1 MSVRVLFP
9 GAAEGPVLALA
20 APLSFWGGIDPA
32 SGRVIARG
40 HPQEGASV
48 SGTILVVPA
57 PIGSSSSSSVLL
69 ELIRAGLAPAGIV
82 LGASDAILV
91 VGALV
96 AREMGWPAPPI
107 VVAEIAGVPTGAAR
121 LAIEAEDEGKA
132 RLVATG

>member
-48 SGTILVVPA
+48 AGSILVVPA

-69 ELIRAGLAPAGIV
+69 ELIREGLAPAGIV
-82 LGASDAILV
+82 LGAADAILV
-91 VGALV
+91 VGCLV

-107 VVAEIAGVPTGAAR
+107 VVAEIASVPMGAAR
-121 LAIEAEDEGKA
+121 LAIEAREEGEG
-132 RLVATG
+132 RIGGVG